1 MGVKYFKNQTV
12 RPGLEVMKCFSCSKF
27 SSEHEFYHAHKC
39 LNANNCWHLNIYG
52 HASEGLKAR
61 KDFVFQHFYF

>member
-1 MGVKYFKNQTV
+1 MFFMLN
-12 RPGLEVMKCFSCSKF
+12 SI
-27 SSEHEFYHAHKC
+27 EHDIYHAHKC

-61 KDFVFQHFYF
+61 KVFVFQHFCFYESVKFHAWLS